1 MSNPVKIIIGR
12 EYWTRVRKKSFI
24 VMTLLAPILMVAG
37 YGLMVY
43 LMVSDATASKKNVMI
58 WDESELFYETFKSND
73 QYAFSYIFPE
83 NLDRAKEEF
92 AQSGD
97 YALVYIPKTQTI
109 IPQTA
114 NLFSKAQISMNV
126 KSYIGNAM
134 QKEIEKLK
142 LRASG
147 VSDEVMESIRSSGV
161 SINTIRL
168 AETSDGGVKEEQS
181 YPEIRMILSYVFGFL
196 LYFVIFFFGNQ
207 VMSGVM
213 QEKTNRVVEVMV
225 STVKPMQLMAGKII
239 GIALV
244 GLTQFVLW
252 IVFGGIILIATSVFF
267 TGSINPETVTQLTQ
281 QMPTA
286 GVDAASIMSG
296 ITQEQGENIQYIVE
310 SIMSVNYGV
319 ILTAF
324 LFYFVFGYL
333 LYASM
338 FAAIGSVVDNESDT
352 QQFIL
357 PITIPLI
364 IALVMA
370 FQVPNNPDG
379 SIAVALSLIP
389 FTSPI
394 TMMSRLPFGVP
405 WWEVILSIAL
415 LIGTVWATTW
425 LSAKI
430 YRTGILMYGKKI
442 TWKELG
448 KWIKQ
453 K

>member
-1 MSNPVKIIIGR
+1 MSNPIRIIIER
-12 EYWTRVRKKSFI
+12 EYLTRVKKKSFI
-24 VMTLLAPILMVAG
+24 VMTLLAPILLVVG
-37 YGLMVY
+37 YGLIIY
-43 LMVSDATASKKNVMI
+43 LMISDATASKKNVMI

-73 QYAFSYIFPE
+73 QYAFSYIFPD
-83 NLDRAKEEF
+83 NLDKAKEEF
-92 AQSGD
+92 NKSDD
-97 YALVYIPKTQTI
+97 YALIYIPKTQTI
-109 IPQTA
+109 VPEAA
-114 NLFSKAQISMNV
+114 NIFSKNQISMNV
-126 KSYIGNAM
+126 KSYIGTAM

-147 VSDEVMESIRSSGV
+147 VSDEIMESIKSSGV
-161 SINTIRL
+161 IINTIRL
-168 AETSDGGVKEEQS
+168 AKDGVKEERS
-181 YPEIRMILSYVFGFL
+181 YPEIRMILSYISGVL
-196 LYFVIFFFGNQ
+196 LYFVIFFFGGQ
-207 VMSGVM
+207 VMNGVT

-225 STVKPMQLMAGKII
+225 STVKPIQLMAGKII

-244 GLTQFVLW
+244 GLTQFLLW
-252 IVFGGIILIATSVFF
+252 IIFTAVILIASSVVF
-267 TGSINPETVTQLTQ
+267 TGSVNPETVTQLTRQ
-281 QMPTA
+281 IPAA
-286 GVDAASIMSG
+286 GVDANTIIAGM
-296 ITQEQGENIQYIVE
+296 TQEQGENIQYIME

-319 ILTAF
+319 ILISF

-338 FAAIGSVVDNESDT
+338 FSAIGSVVDNESDM
-352 QQFIL
+352 QQFTL
-357 PITIPLI
+357 PVTIPLI

-379 SIAVALSLIP
+379 TIAVALSLIP

-394 TMMSRLPFGVP
+394 TMMARLPFGVP
-405 WWEVILSIAL
+405 WWEIIVSIAL
-415 LIGTVWATTW
+415 LIGTVWTITW

-442 TWKELG
+442 SYKELV